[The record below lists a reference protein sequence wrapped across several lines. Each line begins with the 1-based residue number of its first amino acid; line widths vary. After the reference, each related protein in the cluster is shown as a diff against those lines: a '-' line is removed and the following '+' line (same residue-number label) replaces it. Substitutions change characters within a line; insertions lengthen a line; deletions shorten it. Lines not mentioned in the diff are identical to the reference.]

1 MLLKFN
7 LVFKKSGDL
16 IAFESKYNAD
26 LIEWFITQVA
36 EKDYNSFS
44 DSGILGKDLD
54 KHLTHCHWALSKTN
68 EILPHLISTS
78 FEQNTNLLDYLDQ
91 NFLNRQHR
99 DWVFSQKEIVDIDKL
114 RFSSDST
121 QAEIGWKLHDI
132 YPDEIRKIKVA
143 EILNHLGY
151 IYPYEEVNMSVHNL
165 ESVFAKN
172 IEYKSK
178 VKWDVVENPYYDSF
192 VSNKDIVNFSF
203 GYTYVGRQYY
213 DKWHYWDTK
222 LENNDH
228 YNYETLEWAFQINL
242 DRPQTIPYSQEF
254 LDWCITH
261 NVPAVATQIPIGNIV
276 DLEDN
281 LQKYRTMIYH
291 NSKNN
296 NECFLEIV

>member
-1 MLLKFN
+1 M
-7 LVFKKSGDL
+7 
-16 IAFESKYNAD
+16 
-26 LIEWFITQVA
+26 
-36 EKDYNSFS
+36 
-44 DSGILGKDLD
+44 
-54 KHLTHCHWALSKTN
+54 SKTN